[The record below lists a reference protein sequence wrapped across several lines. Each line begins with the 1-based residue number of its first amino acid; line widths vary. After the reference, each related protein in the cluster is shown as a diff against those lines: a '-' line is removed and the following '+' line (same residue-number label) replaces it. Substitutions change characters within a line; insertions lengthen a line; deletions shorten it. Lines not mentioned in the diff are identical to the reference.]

1 MRTSACRRPEEA
13 ADADA
18 QAAARVG
25 DPAFGAVDR
34 VGGLGVAVPRPVE
47 DAAGPRRV
55 AGEDDQAG
63 RDEGPARENRQDE
76 AGDAEGE
83 EGVAGDEGDD
93 AAHPMPAISSHSGS
107 LRTRTP

>member
-34 VGGLGVAVPRPVE
+34 AGGLGVAVPRPVE
-47 DAAGPRRV
+47 DAAGPGGV
-55 AGEDDQAG
+55 AGENDEAG
-63 RDEGPARENRQDE
+63 RDEGPAREDRQDE
-76 AGDAEGE
+76 AGDAEPE
-83 EGVAGDEGDD
+83 ERVAGDKGDE
-93 AAHPMPAISSHSGS
+93 AAHPTPAI
-107 LRTRTP
+107 